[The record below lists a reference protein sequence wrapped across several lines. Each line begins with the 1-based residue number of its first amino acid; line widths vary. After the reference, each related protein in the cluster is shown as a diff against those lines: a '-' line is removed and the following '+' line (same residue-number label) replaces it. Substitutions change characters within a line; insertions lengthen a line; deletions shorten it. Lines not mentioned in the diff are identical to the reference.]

1 MRVDV
6 LNFHKRILITQ
17 FLSIIFSIISNI
29 HTRLLLKQDWMFYN
43 VTIFYMQIILFVII
57 FSVIINRYLDGRW
70 INVLLISIPCIVYWL
85 IILAIGSKIFPIHTD
100 SEDYGVGLILVL
112 VSSYQWISVVIGSIV
127 GTYIKKKNTFPQ

>member
-1 MRVDV
+1 
-6 LNFHKRILITQ
+6 
-17 FLSIIFSIISNI
+17 
-29 HTRLLLKQDWMFYN
+29 
-43 VTIFYMQIILFVII
+43 MQIILFVII